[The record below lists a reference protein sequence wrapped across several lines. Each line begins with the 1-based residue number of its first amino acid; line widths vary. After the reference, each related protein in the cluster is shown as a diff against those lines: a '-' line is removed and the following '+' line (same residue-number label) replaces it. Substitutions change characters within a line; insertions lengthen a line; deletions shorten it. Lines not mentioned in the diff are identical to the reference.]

1 MITSIHQYRRLGAQ
15 DYTLWLLEVNN
26 VKIDTKSVPQADSIH
41 LAHSIL
47 ADHLQIE
54 EVVVEEIVEKFD
66 PDTATP
72 SENPFP
78 ESVQQYDSWTIK
90 ELKAECKIRE
100 LPVYG
105 TKAELGL
112 RLKQDDTPSD
122 TNASKAPVVEP
133 TAADDLLDAPTEEE
147 VAVTEGEDLN
157 EQPTSDTKQ
166 EPAIE
171 E

>member
-1 MITSIHQYRRLGAQ
+1 MIISVHQYRRLGPQEYA
-15 DYTLWLLEVNN
+15 LWLLEVNN
-26 VKIDTKSVPQADSIH
+26 VKADIESIPQVNSIH
-41 LAHSIL
+41 TAHEVLSN
-47 ADHLQIE
+47 HLQIE

-66 PDTATP
+66 PDVAAP

-90 ELKAECKIRE
+90 ELKAECKNRE

-122 TNASKAPVVEP
+122 IDASKAPVVEP
-133 TAADDLLDAPTEEE
+133 TAADDPSDAPVEEA
-147 VAVTEGEDLN
+147 AVTKGEELN
-157 EQPTSDTKQ
+157 EQPTSGTEQ
-166 EPAIE
+166 EPVIE